1 MLNLFRTELPSA
13 DKVAIKVGHEVQLCC
28 GVIMMYDFLSVVSPS
43 DNTRRWRTNVIF
55 ECLAKSR
62 RTSFIPVS
70 GNPEELCMF
79 EFGLKLGWIK
89 NDVTGGRLCY
99 VQLGLFDVCA
109 PRDLATVLCC
119 FYATTQRRARSRRWL
134 GHHAHTHTLGRHHLR
149 RPARWLRATTHHS
162 HRPMHQHRRRSLP
175 APPTTVSAKCA
186 ATTVRARSAPSQRS
200 RSMVARCD
208 TSRSNRRW
216 PPPIQRDSLQLRAK
230 PYSHSVWR
238 LITLNCSGLST
249 TFS

>member
-1 MLNLFRTELPSA
+1 
-13 DKVAIKVGHEVQLCC
+13 
-28 GVIMMYDFLSVVSPS
+28 MMYDFLSVVSPS

-62 RTSFIPVS
+62 RISFIPVS
-70 GNPEELCMF
+70 GNPEELCVF

-109 PRDLATVLCC
+109 PRDLATVPCC

-149 RPARWLRATTHHS
+149 RPRSVAS
-162 HRPMHQHRRRSLP
+162 RRH
-175 APPTTVSAKCA
+175 APPSPSDAHA
-186 ATTVRARSAPSQRS
+186 ATAGPRQPLLPPLPLSSTAGCDPSRQGRLQHVRSP
-200 RSMVARCD
+200 
-208 TSRSNRRW
+208 T
-216 PPPIQRDSLQLRAK
+216 
-230 PYSHSVWR
+230 
-238 LITLNCSGLST
+238 
-249 TFS
+249 